1 MSKQLI
7 IRIDSDLK
15 ERLFKLARAEGKPAS
30 RMVRDIIA
38 EYVKEREIGPHID
51 DLWARIGE
59 KLKAKGTTPERIA
72 EAIKDS
78 RRGGR

>member
-7 IRIDSDLK
+7 IRIDPDLK
-15 ERLFKLARAEGKPAS
+15 DRLFKMAQSEGKPAS

-38 EYVKEREIGPHID
+38 EYVRERDIGAHID

-59 KLKAKGTTPERIA
+59 KLKTKGVTPERLA
-72 EAIKDS
+72 EAIEDS
-78 RRGGR
+78 RGGGS

>member
-7 IRIDSDLK
+7 IRIDPDLK
-15 ERLFKLARAEGKPAS
+15 DRLFKLAQSEGKPAS

-38 EYVKEREIGPHID
+38 EYVKERDIGAHID

-59 KLKAKGTTPERIA
+59 KLKARGATPRRID